1 MTSTLNIL
9 PAAGIPTKTDRGQP
23 SGPSATAA
31 PLDTRADLKS
41 MTHAELA
48 VWVKAELGESAFR
61 ADQIFAW
68 LHALYA
74 RSFDVMTNLSK
85 PLRERLAEKARIG
98 GLELEDVMVAKD
110 GTRKLLLRT
119 AQGDRIESVLIPMED
134 RITQCVSSQVG
145 CKIGCDF
152 CFTARMPLR
161 RNLSAAEITDQLLWA
176 QHVLDGAGQG
186 ERVSNLVYMGM
197 GEPMDNYDNVVRSL
211 RIIMDDRGQNISSR
225 RITVSSSGVVPKLE
239 KFGHDVNVNLA
250 ISLNAS
256 HDEQRTQVIP
266 INKVWNL
273 EKLMKTLHA
282 YPLQPRRRI
291 TMEYVMLA
299 DFNDTQD
306 DAIRVAKLLRGLKC
320 KVNLIPFNPW
330 PGSKYQRPTPQ
341 AVDRFA
347 QALVDRGYTVTVR
360 YSKGDDIGAACGQL
374 DGNQVAPAIDVD
386 DAIA

>member
-1 MTSTLNIL
+1 MSAFPIIGRDAGPDLQ
-9 PAAGIPTKTDRGQP
+9 AALK
-23 SGPSATAA
+23 
-31 PLDTRADLKS
+31 ADLKS
-41 MTHAELA
+41 MGHAELGTWLA
-48 VWVKAELGESAFR
+48 ATLGEPKFR

-68 LHALYA
+68 LHARGA
-74 RSFDVMTNLSK
+74 RTFDAMTNLSK
-85 PLRERLAEKARIG
+85 ALRERLAEHARIG

-152 CFTARMPLR
+152 CFTAKMPLR
-161 RNLSAAEITDQLLWA
+161 RNLSSAEIVDQVLWA
-176 QHVLDGAGQG
+176 QKVLEPAG
-186 ERVSNLVYMGM
+186 ERVANLVYMGM

-211 RIIMDDRGQNISSR
+211 RMLMDDRGQNISSR

-239 KFGHDVNVNLA
+239 RFGHDVNVNLA

-256 HDEQRTQVIP
+256 HDAQRTQVIP

-273 EKLMKTLHA
+273 DALMTMLRA
-282 YPLQPRRRI
+282 YPLQARRRI

-299 DFNDTQD
+299 GFNDTLE
-306 DAIRVAKLLRGLKC
+306 DAARVAKLLRGLRC

-330 PGSKYQRPTPQ
+330 PGAKYQRPSPE
-341 AVDRFA
+341 AVDRFG
-347 QALVDRGYTVTVR
+347 QHLVDRGYTVTVR

-374 DGNQVAPAIDVD
+374 DGNQVAPDTKLQVLD
-386 DAIA
+386 DNRVGP

>member
-1 MTSTLNIL
+1 MSVLPILEPQAMPPARATLD
-9 PAAGIPTKTDRGQP
+9 PRP
-23 SGPSATAA
+23 
-31 PLDTRADLKS
+31 DLKA

-48 VWVKAELGESAFR
+48 DWVASALGESRFR
-61 ADQIFAW
+61 ADQIFHW
-68 LHALYA
+68 LHGRGV
-74 RSFDVMTNLSK
+74 RSFTAMTNLSK
-85 PLRERLAEKARIG
+85 PLRERLGEAARIG
-98 GLELEDVMVAKD
+98 GLELEDVMVARD

-161 RNLSAAEITDQLLWA
+161 RNLAASEIADQVLWA
-176 QHVLDGAGQG
+176 QKVLDDAGQG
-186 ERVSNLVYMGM
+186 ERVANIVYMGM
-197 GEPMDNYDNVVRSL
+197 GEPMDNYDQVVRSL
-211 RIIMDDRGQNISSR
+211 RILMDDRGQNISSR

-239 KFGHDVNVNLA
+239 RFGHDVSVNLA

-256 HDEQRTQVIP
+256 HDEQRNRVIP
-266 INKVWNL
+266 INKVWPL
-273 EKLMKTLHA
+273 DKLMATLRA

-299 DFNDTQD
+299 GVNDTLE
-306 DAIRVAKLLRGLKC
+306 DAARVARLLRGLRC

-330 PGSKYQRPTPQ
+330 PGSKYERPTPE
-341 AVDRFA
+341 AVDRFG
-347 QALVDRGYTVTVR
+347 QYLVDRGYTVTVR

-374 DGNQVAPAIDVD
+374 DGNQVAPAVD
-386 DAIA
+386 DEA

>member
-1 MTSTLNIL
+1 MTSL
-9 PAAGIPTKTDRGQP
+9 PIVGSPLVPTATKAARLEVDP
-23 SGPSATAA
+23 
-31 PLDTRADLKS
+31 RADLKS
-41 MTHAELA
+41 MTHEELA
-48 VWVKAELGESAFR
+48 VWVKAELNESRFR

-68 LHALYA
+68 LHARFA

-85 PLRERLAEKARIG
+85 PLRERLHEKARIG
-98 GLELEDVMVAKD
+98 GLALENVMVSQD

-119 AQGDRIESVLIPMED
+119 AQGDLIESVLIPMED

-161 RNLSAAEITDQLLWA
+161 RNLSASEITDQLLWA
-176 QHVLDGAGQG
+176 QKVLDDEGQG
-186 ERVSNLVYMGM
+186 ARVSNLVYMGM

-239 KFGHDVNVNLA
+239 RFGHDVNVNLA

-273 EKLMKTLHA
+273 EKLMTALHA

-299 DFNDTQD
+299 DFNDTAE
-306 DAIRVAKLLRGLKC
+306 DAARVAKLLRGLKC

-330 PGSKYQRPTPQ
+330 PGSKYRRPTPE
-341 AVDRFA
+341 AVDHFA
-347 QALVDRGYTVTVR
+347 TLLMDRGYTVTVR
-360 YSKGDDIGAACGQL
+360 YSKGEDIGAACGQL
-374 DGNQVAPAIDVD
+374 DGNQVAPA
-386 DAIA
+386 A

>member
-1 MTSTLNIL
+1 MSEL
-9 PAAGIPTKTDRGQP
+9 PIASPAPAPAPVARAA
-23 SGPSATAA
+23 
-31 PLDTRADLKS
+31 LDPRPDLKA

-48 VWVKAELGESAFR
+48 AWVASELGESRFR
-61 ADQIFAW
+61 ADQIFHW
-68 LHALYA
+68 LHARGA
-74 RSFDVMTNLSK
+74 RDFDAMSNLSK
-85 PLRERLAEKARIG
+85 PLRASLAERARIG
-98 GLELEDVMVAKD
+98 GLALEDVMVAKD

-119 AQGDRIESVLIPMED
+119 AQGDRIESVLIPMDE

-161 RNLSAAEITDQLLWA
+161 RNLTASEITDQLLWA
-176 QHVLDGAGQG
+176 QHVLAEEGRG
-186 ERVSNLVYMGM
+186 ERVANLVYMGM
-197 GEPMDNYDNVVRSL
+197 GEPLDNYDNVVRSL

-239 KFGHDVNVNLA
+239 RFGHDVPVNLA

-256 HDEQRTQVIP
+256 HDAQRTELIP

-273 EKLMKTLHA
+273 DKLIATLRA
-282 YPLQPRRRI
+282 YPLQARRRI
-291 TMEYVMLA
+291 TMEYVLLA
-299 DFNDTQD
+299 DFNDTAD
-306 DAIRVAKLLRGLKC
+306 DAQRVAKLLRGLRC

-330 PGSKYQRPTPQ
+330 PGAKYRRPSPE

-347 QALVDRGYTVTVR
+347 QVLVDRGYTVTVR

-374 DGNQVAPAIDVD
+374 DGNQVAAAV
-386 DAIA
+386 

>member
-1 MTSTLNIL
+1 MSSTLTIL
-9 PAAGIPTKTDRGQP
+9 NPEGNTPLAPPQA
-23 SGPSATAA
+23 ATATKSTVPA
-31 PLDTRADLKS
+31 LDPRADLKS
-41 MTHAELA
+41 MTHAELV
-48 VWVKAELGESAFR
+48 VWVKAELNESAFR

-161 RNLSAAEITDQLLWA
+161 RNLTAAEITDQLLWA
-176 QHVLDGAGQG
+176 QHVLDKAGQG

-273 EKLMKTLHA
+273 DKLMKTLHA

-306 DAIRVAKLLRGLKC
+306 DAVRVAKLLRGLKC

-330 PGSKYQRPTPQ
+330 PGSKYRRPTPQ

-386 DAIA
+386 DVV